1 MKKILLVDDLRVI
14 VEKEKSILS
23 RADFK
28 IYTATSAEEAIR
40 IHRQEQM
47 DLIVADLDMPEM
59 GGDSIARAVQTDGGL
74 KKVAVLIVCT
84 NRKADLERCVQAG
97 ASAYITKPI
106 EPTEFFEKVSAL
118 LNVSERKSF
127 RVLVKAQVEGKF
139 MGIPFF
145 CTSRDISA
153 TGILVEAEKSL
164 VKGDRLICSFYLPT
178 GQRIVAGAEVVRTMP
193 ESEGKFLYGL
203 KFLSFEQGSSKEI
216 ESYIS
221 TAKR

>member
-1 MKKILLVDDLRVI
+1 MKKVLLVDDLKVI

-28 IYTATSAEEAIR
+28 IYTATSAEEAIK
-40 IHRQEQM
+40 IHRAEQM
-47 DLIVADLDMPEM
+47 DLIVADLDMPGM
-59 GGDSIARAVQTDGGL
+59 GGDAIARAVQTDGGL
-74 KKVAVLIVCT
+74 KKVAILMVCT
-84 NRKADLERCVQAG
+84 NRKSDLERCVQAG
-97 ASAYITKPI
+97 VSAYITKPI
-106 EPTEFFEKVSAL
+106 EPAEFFEKVSAL
-118 LNVSERKSF
+118 LNVAERKSF

-153 TGILVEAEKSL
+153 TGILVEAEKDL
-164 VKGDRLICSFYLPT
+164 VKGDRLTCSFYLPT

-193 ESEGKFLYGL
+193 EETGRFLYGL
-203 KFLSFEQGSSKEI
+203 KFLAFEQGSQKDI
-216 ESYIS
+216 ELYIS